1 MEDRNEQENR
11 GREAGN
17 SRSAG
22 EAVNSRNAG
31 EAATRRTDPAQR
43 VAFGAVFAV
52 LALLFSYLE
61 TLFPIPL
68 PVPGIKLGLAN
79 LVVLLVLYRFGW
91 KDALAVNVVRILLSG
106 LLFGTLFSALYSL
119 CGGLLS
125 FLVMALL
132 KKSGRFSMIGT
143 SIGGGAAHNL
153 GQIAVAAAVVQS
165 GGLFSFLPVLLIS
178 GAVTGILTGIAA
190 YLLDRHL
197 PRLSS

>member
-1 MEDRNEQENR
+1 MEDRKEQENR
-11 GREAGN
+11 RREAGN

-22 EAVNSRNAG
+22 EAANPRNAG

-91 KDALAVNVVRILLSG
+91 KDALAVNVARILLSG